1 MRNLKRVLSLALAS
15 VMLIGMMVVG
25 ASAANYDDFSDKDK
39 IVNKEAVSTLVELG
53 VIAGKDDGTY
63 DPEGIVTRGEMAK
76 MICVVLN
83 GGKDPSLGDVTKYS
97 YTDTVGHW
105 AAPYIEY
112 CAIRGIVAG
121 KGDGTFGPN
130 ETVTGSQAAKMLLVA
145 AGYQSAIEG
154 FTGASWEV
162 NTNVRANA
170 VGLYDGLDINPSQGL
185 TRDSAAQM
193 VYNILDVEQVTY
205 KYTLVANGDGT
216 FTSVTE
222 IDKSADNKTVLED
235 KFGAVKVEGVVV
247 ANEVADLNSSKKNDN
262 KVLVGSALD
271 AGKTKI
277 VITNGGA
284 DEDQNEYTGTQTFKV
299 STGLDQ
305 LGRTVRL
312 YVKSGS
318 SAANAKVFGSVIV
331 TDDNKVVTDA
341 SDDSINS
348 VADDNSL
355 DIVSGTKVA
364 TNYAD
369 LTTLSSD
376 AAKADGT
383 QGVQKILIDNNDDG
397 DVDYVLLTTYVF
409 GKVTG
414 KSTSSDGSL
423 TVNYSG
429 ASTLS
434 VDDKDDVV
442 GFDDVAKNDYVL
454 ASFIGGKLHVQ
465 KAESVTGTLDAYTSS
480 SLTVDGT
487 KYTVSAVGCYKSTS
501 DDITPAKGYA
511 SKSELDK
518 DATFYLDV
526 NGYIVAV
533 GAPEASAYD
542 YAYVWGAEAGSS
554 IGTDRVKVTLSDGT
568 KATYDLD
575 GDSDIDIVKGD
586 SAYDADNGTVGEE
599 KVQGMI
605 FAYKVTNN
613 EIKLTNPA
621 GGFAEGDNITF
632 EKGKTTVSGLTVGTN
647 QTKFANKNTVFF
659 YVTMK
664 DDEIIDGVDVYTG
677 YSAAPDVDD
686 SAAAYAAYNKA
697 GKMVAVAFSSTEFSS
712 TDLSDHVF
720 IYKSD
725 STFNDY
731 IEARGFLAGSAEA
744 NTELKVSDLPS
755 GVEMKEVVDGKIYL
769 YSTDSDGYFKLKE
782 AGDDLITV
790 NGKAANVSSSSVVI
804 GNTEYAVTSKTV
816 LIDNTDNPGTPSAT
830 LGAAPEDDDII
841 TYMLVDGDEILMM
854 VVDNTAEEKP
864 ETPENITVT
873 VANGK
878 ITLTYTGETAPS
890 VDEQATAVVEK
901 LTALGYTDIDVPASE
916 EGLSANGITAKK
928 DVITYTFTY
937 ELKAAEATE

>member
-63 DPEGIVTRGEMAK
+63 DPTGIVTRGEMAK

-83 GGKDPSLGDVTKYS
+83 GGKDPSLGNVTKYS

-154 FTGASWEV
+154 FTGANWEV

-205 KYTLVANGDGT
+205 KYTMVANGDGT

-222 IDKSADNKTVLED
+222 IDKTADNKTVLED

-277 VITNGGA
+277 VITNGGK

-312 YVKSGS
+312 YVKTGS

-369 LTTLSSD
+369 LTDLSSD

-383 QGVQKILIDNNDDG
+383 HGVQKILIDNNDDG

-429 ASTLS
+429 AATLS

-454 ASFIGGKLHVQ
+454 AAFIGGKLHVQ
-465 KAESVTGTLDAYTSS
+465 KAESVTGTLDAYTST

-542 YAYVWGAEAGSS
+542 YAYVWGSEAGSS

-575 GDSDIDIVKGD
+575 DDSDIDIEDDGD
-586 SAYDADNGTVGEE
+586 FEG
-599 KVQGMI
+599 QI
-605 FAYKVTNN
+605 FAYKVSGN
-613 EIKLTNPA
+613 EIKLTKPA
-621 GGFAEGDNITF
+621 GKTAEGEKVVF
-632 EKGKTTVSGLTVGTN
+632 EKGKTTVDGLTTADG

-659 YVTMK
+659 YVTTK
-664 DDEIIDGVDVYTG
+664 TTGNVTKIDSVDVYTG
-677 YSAAPDVDD
+677 YSAAPDVDKED
-686 SAAAYAAYNKA
+686 NASAFAAYNKG
-697 GKMVAVAFSSTEFSS
+697 GKMVAVAITSSAFNS

-720 IYKSD
+720 IYKKD
-725 STFNDY
+725 RTFTDY
-731 IEARGFLAGSAEA
+731 TEVRGFLAGMDQA
-744 NTELKVSDLPS
+744 NTELKVSDNS
-755 GVEMKEVVDGKIYL
+755 NVDAADAVDGQIYL
-769 YSTDSDGYFKLKE
+769 YTKDSDGYLKLKE
-782 AGDDLITV
+782 AGDNLITV
-790 NGKAANVSSSSVVI
+790 NGKPTNVSSSSVVVKDK
-804 GNTEYAVTSKTV
+804 EYAVTSKTV

-830 LGAAPEDDDII
+830 LGAAPEDDDVI
-841 TYMLVDGDEILMM
+841 TYMLVDDDEILMM
-854 VVDNTAEEKP
+854 VIDNTAEETP
-864 ETPENITVT
+864 ETPDNVTVT
-873 VANGK
+873 VKDDK
-878 ITLTYTGETAPS
+878 ITLTYTKEEPGVT
-890 VDEQATAVVEK
+890 DQANAVVAK
-901 LTALGYTDIDVPASE
+901 LTALGYTDIDVTVA
-916 EGLSANGITAKK
+916 GGKVTGVSAKMG
-928 DVITYTFTY
+928 VVSYTFTY
-937 ELKAAEATE
+937 EMVKAAE

>member
-63 DPEGIVTRGEMAK
+63 DPTGIVTRGEMAK

-83 GGKDPSLGDVTKYS
+83 GGKDPSLGNVTKYS

-154 FTGASWEV
+154 FTGANWEV

-205 KYTLVANGDGT
+205 KYTMVANGDGT

-222 IDKSADNKTVLED
+222 IDKTADNKTVLED

-277 VITNGGA
+277 VITNGGK

-312 YVKSGS
+312 YVKTGS

-369 LTTLSSD
+369 LTDLSSD

-383 QGVQKILIDNNDDG
+383 HGVQKILIDNNDDG

-429 ASTLS
+429 AATLS

-454 ASFIGGKLHVQ
+454 AAFIGGKLHVQ
-465 KAESVTGTLDAYTSS
+465 KAESVTGTLDAYTST

-542 YAYVWGAEAGSS
+542 YAYVWGSEAGSS

-575 GDSDIDIVKGD
+575 DDSDIDIEDDGD
-586 SAYDADNGTVGEE
+586 FEG
-599 KVQGMI
+599 QI
-605 FAYKVTNN
+605 FAYKVSGN
-613 EIKLTNPA
+613 EIKLTKPA
-621 GGFAEGDNITF
+621 GKTAEGEKVVF
-632 EKGKTTVSGLTVGTN
+632 EKGKTTVDGLTTADG

-659 YVTMK
+659 YVTTK
-664 DDEIIDGVDVYTG
+664 TTGNVTKIDSVDVYTG
-677 YSAAPDVDD
+677 YSAAPDVDKED
-686 SAAAYAAYNKA
+686 NASAFAAYNKG
-697 GKMVAVAFSSTEFSS
+697 GKMVAVAITSSAFNS

-720 IYKSD
+720 IYEKD
-725 STFNDY
+725 RTFTDY
-731 IEARGFLAGSAEA
+731 TEVRGFLAGMDQA
-744 NTELKVSDLPS
+744 NTELKVSDNS
-755 GVEMKEVVDGKIYL
+755 NVDAADAVDGQIYL
-769 YSTDSDGYFKLKE
+769 YTKDSDGYLKLKE
-782 AGDDLITV
+782 AGDNLITV
-790 NGKAANVSSSSVVI
+790 NGKPTNVSSSSVVVK
-804 GNTEYAVTSKTV
+804 GKEYAVTSKTV

-830 LGAAPEDDDII
+830 LGAAPEDDDVI
-841 TYMLVDGDEILMM
+841 TYMLVDDDEILMM
-854 VVDNTAEEKP
+854 VIDNTAEETP
-864 ETPENITVT
+864 ETPDNVTVT
-873 VANGK
+873 VKDDK
-878 ITLTYTGETAPS
+878 ITLTYTKEEPGVT
-890 VDEQATAVVEK
+890 DQANAVVAK
-901 LTALGYTDIDVPASE
+901 LTALGYTDIDVTVA
-916 EGLSANGITAKK
+916 GGKVTGVSAKMG
-928 DVITYTFTY
+928 VVSYTFTY
-937 ELKAAEATE
+937 EMVKAAE

>member
-63 DPEGIVTRGEMAK
+63 DPTGIVTRAEMAK

-105 AAPYIEY
+105 AARYIEY
-112 CAIRGIVAG
+112 CAIRNIVAG

-154 FTGASWEV
+154 FTGANWEV

-222 IDKSADNKTVLED
+222 IDKTADNKTVLED

-277 VITNGGA
+277 VITNGGK

-312 YVKSGS
+312 YVKTGS

-369 LTTLSSD
+369 LTDLSSD

-383 QGVQKILIDNNDDG
+383 HGVQKILIDNNDDG

-429 ASTLS
+429 AATLS

-454 ASFIGGKLHVQ
+454 AAFIGGKLHVQ
-465 KAESVTGTLDAYTSS
+465 KAESVTGTLDAYTST

-542 YAYVWGAEAGSS
+542 YAYVWGSEAGSS

-575 GDSDIDIVKGD
+575 GDSDIDIEADGD
-586 SAYDADNGTVGEE
+586 YEG
-599 KVQGMI
+599 QI
-605 FAYKVTNN
+605 FAYKVSGN

-621 GGFAEGDNITF
+621 GKTAEGKTVVF
-632 EKGKTTVSGLTVGTN
+632 EKGKTTVDGLTTAEG

-659 YVTMK
+659 YVTLK
-664 DDEIIDGVDVYTG
+664 EKGGIDSVDVYTG
-677 YSAAPDVDD
+677 YSAAPDVDKED
-686 SAAAYAAYNKA
+686 NASAFAAYNKG
-697 GKMVAVAFSSTEFSS
+697 GKMVAVAITSKEFNS

-744 NTELKVSDLPS
+744 NTSLKVSDLPS

-769 YSTDSDGYFKLKE
+769 YSTDSDGYLKLKE
-782 AGDDLITV
+782 AGDNLITV
-790 NGKAANVSSSSVVI
+790 NGKATNVSSSSVVVK
-804 GNTEYAVTSKTV
+804 GKEYAVTSKTV

-830 LGAAPEDDDII
+830 LGAAPEDDDVI
-841 TYMLVDGDEILMM
+841 TYMLVDDDEILMM
-854 VVDNTAEEKP
+854 VIDNTAEETP
-864 ETPENITVT
+864 ETPDNVTVT

-901 LTALGYTDIDVPASE
+901 LTALGYTDIDVPASQA
-916 EGLSANGITAKK
+916 GLSTDGITAKK
-928 DVITYTFTY
+928 GVITYTFTY
-937 ELKAAEATE
+937 ELKAAE

>member
-63 DPEGIVTRGEMAK
+63 DPTGIVTRAEMAK

-112 CAIRGIVAG
+112 CAIRNIVAG

-154 FTGASWEV
+154 FTGANWEV

-222 IDKSADNKTVLED
+222 IDKTADNKTVLED

-277 VITNGGA
+277 VITNGGK

-312 YVKSGS
+312 YVKTGS

-369 LTTLSSD
+369 LTDLSSD

-383 QGVQKILIDNNDDG
+383 HGVQKILIDNNDDG

-429 ASTLS
+429 AATLS

-454 ASFIGGKLHVQ
+454 AAFIGGKLHVQ
-465 KAESVTGTLDAYTSS
+465 KAESVTGTLDAYTST

-542 YAYVWGAEAGSS
+542 YAYVWGSEAGSS

-575 GDSDIDIVKGD
+575 GDSDIDIEADGD
-586 SAYDADNGTVGEE
+586 YEG
-599 KVQGMI
+599 QI
-605 FAYKVTNN
+605 FAYKVSGN

-621 GGFAEGDNITF
+621 GKTAEGKTVVF
-632 EKGKTTVSGLTVGTN
+632 EKGKTTVDGLTTADG

-659 YVTMK
+659 YVTTK
-664 DDEIIDGVDVYTG
+664 TTGNVTKIDSVDVYTG
-677 YSAAPDVDD
+677 YSAAPDVDKED
-686 SAAAYAAYNKA
+686 NASAFAAYNKG
-697 GKMVAVAFSSTEFSS
+697 GKMVAVAITSSAFNS

-720 IYKSD
+720 IYKKD
-725 STFNDY
+725 RTFTDY
-731 IEARGFLAGSAEA
+731 TEVRGFLAGMDQA
-744 NTELKVSDLPS
+744 NTELKVSDNS
-755 GVEMKEVVDGKIYL
+755 NVDAADAVDGQIYL
-769 YSTDSDGYFKLKE
+769 YTKDSDGYLKLKE
-782 AGDDLITV
+782 AGDNLITV
-790 NGKAANVSSSSVVI
+790 NGKPTNVSSSSVVVK
-804 GNTEYAVTSKTV
+804 GKEYAVTSKTV

-830 LGAAPEDDDII
+830 LGAAPEDDDVI
-841 TYMLVDGDEILMM
+841 TYMLVDDDEILMM
-854 VVDNTAEEKP
+854 VIDNTAEETP
-864 ETPENITVT
+864 ETPDNVTVT
-873 VANGK
+873 VKDDK
-878 ITLTYTGETAPS
+878 ITLTYTKEEPGVT
-890 VDEQATAVVEK
+890 DQANAVVAK
-901 LTALGYTDIDVPASE
+901 LTALGYTDIDVTVA
-916 EGLSANGITAKK
+916 GGKVTGVSAKMG
-928 DVITYTFTY
+928 VVSYTFTY
-937 ELKAAEATE
+937 EMVKAAE

>member
-63 DPEGIVTRGEMAK
+63 DPTGIVTRGEMAK

-83 GGKDPSLGDVTKYS
+83 GGKDPSLGNVTKYS

-154 FTGASWEV
+154 FTGANWEV

-205 KYTLVANGDGT
+205 KYTMVANGDGT

-222 IDKSADNKTVLED
+222 IDKTADNKTVLED

-277 VITNGGA
+277 VITNGGK

-312 YVKSGS
+312 YVKTGS

-369 LTTLSSD
+369 LTDLSSD

-383 QGVQKILIDNNDDG
+383 HGVQKILIDNNDDG

-429 ASTLS
+429 AATLS

-454 ASFIGGKLHVQ
+454 AAFIGGKLHVQ
-465 KAESVTGTLDAYTSS
+465 KAESVTGTLDAYTST

-542 YAYVWGAEAGSS
+542 YAYVWGSEAGSS

-575 GDSDIDIVKGD
+575 DDSDIDIEDDGD
-586 SAYDADNGTVGEE
+586 FEG
-599 KVQGMI
+599 QI
-605 FAYKVTNN
+605 FAYKVSGN
-613 EIKLTNPA
+613 EIKLTKPA
-621 GGFAEGDNITF
+621 GKTAEGEKVVF
-632 EKGKTTVSGLTVGTN
+632 EKGKTTVDGLTTADG

-659 YVTMK
+659 YVTTK
-664 DDEIIDGVDVYTG
+664 TTGNVTKIDSVDVYTG
-677 YSAAPDVDD
+677 YSAAPDVDKED
-686 SAAAYAAYNKA
+686 NASAFAAYNKG
-697 GKMVAVAFSSTEFSS
+697 GKMVAVAITSSAFNS

-720 IYKSD
+720 IYKKD
-725 STFNDY
+725 RTFTDY
-731 IEARGFLAGSAEA
+731 TEVRGFLAGMDQA
-744 NTELKVSDLPS
+744 NTELKVSDNS
-755 GVEMKEVVDGKIYL
+755 NVDAADAVDGQIYL
-769 YSTDSDGYFKLKE
+769 YTKDSDGYLKLKE
-782 AGDDLITV
+782 AGDNLITV
-790 NGKAANVSSSSVVI
+790 NGKPTNVSSSSVVVK
-804 GNTEYAVTSKTV
+804 GKEYAVTSKTV

-830 LGAAPEDDDII
+830 LGAAPEDDDVI
-841 TYMLVDGDEILMM
+841 TYMLVDDDEILMM
-854 VVDNTAEEKP
+854 VIDNTAEETP
-864 ETPENITVT
+864 ETPDNVTVT
-873 VANGK
+873 VKDDK
-878 ITLTYTGETAPS
+878 ITLTYTKEEPGVT
-890 VDEQATAVVEK
+890 DQANAVVAK
-901 LTALGYTDIDVPASE
+901 LTALGYTDIDVTVA
-916 EGLSANGITAKK
+916 GGKVTGVSAKMG
-928 DVITYTFTY
+928 VVSYTFTY
-937 ELKAAEATE
+937 EMVKAGE